1 MLCLPFGP
9 ANVLTSAAISAC
21 ITCRP
26 APTARASSPV
36 PITRPRVRAPDG
48 SGEVAFASYELFSST
63 ELLDKMALER
73 MLAGLSTRRYP
84 VGLEPVGGQ
93 GR

>member
-9 ANVLTSAAISAC
+9 ANVLTSAAIGAC

-36 PITRPRVRAPDG
+36 PITRPRVRA
-48 SGEVAFASYELFSST
+48 
-63 ELLDKMALER
+63 
-73 MLAGLSTRRYP
+73 RRR
-84 VGLEPVGGQ
+84 VRGG
-93 GR
+93 GDRLV